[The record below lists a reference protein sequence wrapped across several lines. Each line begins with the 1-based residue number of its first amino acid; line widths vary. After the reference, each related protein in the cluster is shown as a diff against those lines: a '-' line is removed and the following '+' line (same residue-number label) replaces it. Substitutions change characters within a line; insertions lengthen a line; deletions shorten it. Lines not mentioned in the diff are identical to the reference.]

1 MTRFIRIIPIDC
13 SCEVSAASADRK
25 IVANRDAGNHKVI
38 GTRPAAFENKG
49 RIDAPVMFVICSKQI
64 CSKQWRAP
72 ALPMG
77 RMTMKLLT
85 TKTFLT
91 AAALGL
97 LATAALAQATA
108 PEPWELK
115 PDMGYAYDKEGKT
128 LSYKMGTSNAGLLLK
143 GAKKVPKGTLFFIGQ
158 NGQLY
163 IRTGPYLEG
172 NGKFMFGSN

>member
-1 MTRFIRIIPIDC
+1 
-13 SCEVSAASADRK
+13 
-25 IVANRDAGNHKVI
+25 
-38 GTRPAAFENKG
+38 
-49 RIDAPVMFVICSKQI
+49 
-64 CSKQWRAP
+64 
-72 ALPMG
+72 
-77 RMTMKLLT
+77 MTMKLLT